1 MHVIKSSAVSRI
13 FYLQYSISS
22 TLLFHSDNYL
32 LNVKNQCMK
41 KVIAIALLSFSF
53 YLGKAQNLSPYIV
66 GFETNESVTAT
77 QTKVVSQLE
86 LNGIKV
92 VGQYQPA
99 NDKNR
104 AVIVFTANELET
116 AVKTIGGLTGFAV
129 TLRIGITNE
138 NGKTI
143 VSYTNPLYWGNAYF
157 RNDFDKVSGSYA
169 ILIEHIEKAMKASGE
184 FTGKPFGSKHGLSTK
199 DLRKYHY
206 MMTMPYFE
214 DVVELANFDS
224 HVAALDKIESALKK
238 SVPDISQV
246 YKVNIPGK
254 ELTLYGFALSG
265 EKGESKFLPIIDI
278 GQPKHTAFLPYEV
291 LVKENKVLM
300 LHGRYRIAIS
310 FPDLTMMT
318 FTKIMSTPGN
328 IESLLKQLVK

>member
-1 MHVIKSSAVSRI
+1 
-13 FYLQYSISS
+13 
-22 TLLFHSDNYL
+22 
-32 LNVKNQCMK
+32 MK
-41 KVIAIALLSFSF
+41 KIAVITLLSFSF
-53 YLGKAQNLSPYIV
+53 YFGNAQNLSPYIV
-66 GFETNESVTAT
+66 GFETNESVTAA
-77 QTKVVSQLE
+77 QTKLVSQLE

-104 AVIVFTANELET
+104 AVIIFTANELES
-116 AVKTIGGLTGFAV
+116 AVKTIGGLTGFAA

-157 RNDFDKVSGSYA
+157 RNDFDKVVGSYTT
-169 ILIEHIEKAMKASGE
+169 LIEHLEKAMKASGE
-184 FTGKPFGSKHGLSTK
+184 FTGKPFGSKHGLSVK

-214 DVVELANFDS
+214 DVVELASFDN
-224 HVAALDKIESALKK
+224 HAAALDKIESALKK
-238 SVPDISQV
+238 TVPNISMV
-246 YKVNIPGK
+246 YKVVIPGK
-254 ELTLYGFALSG
+254 ELTLYGFAISG
-265 EKGESKFLPIIDI
+265 DKGESKFLPIIDI
-278 GQPKHTAFLPYEV
+278 SQPKHTAFLPYEV
-291 LVKENKVLM
+291 LVKDNKVLM
-300 LHGRYRIAIS
+300 LHGRYRIALS